1 MDNLGNYRALLAKV
15 DELVAVITTKYDEH
29 LACHA
34 GCDSCCR
41 HLSLSLVEGAA
52 LAVALHELPRN
63 QMNHVRER
71 AGNTAVDDPCPLLE
85 NGLCVLYAARPVI
98 CRTHGLPILI
108 IDGEA
113 KRVDFCPHNFR
124 GVESLPGDAM
134 IDLERLNTTL
144 AAINALF
151 ITASGIEAVQGAERI
166 SIADALLLEV

>member
-52 LAVALHELPRN
+52 LAVALHELPRD